1 MHLWEA
7 RILDGL
13 ASRHQVT
20 APSSPQLTLVLETS
34 GLLLH
39 HHRRLCLAAEKLLR
53 SMVSKLGENY
63 AKPVTYNPKL
73 KNKVKIS
80 QNSSALHHNFTRK
93 TRVKSSS
100 TSPNRP
106 SLTQFDA
113 RSCAA
118 QRKVTQKGHFF
129 NFARPLKKG
138 ILHVSKLR

>member
-73 KNKVKIS
+73 EQGENQPYFPIAQTVAIPVAHLVEDIEEDNTS
-80 QNSSALHHNFTRK
+80 QDGESSCFGR
-93 TRVKSSS
+93 
-100 TSPNRP
+100 
-106 SLTQFDA
+106 
-113 RSCAA
+113 
-118 QRKVTQKGHFF
+118 
-129 NFARPLKKG
+129 
-138 ILHVSKLR
+138 